1 MSDTLFKISHKT
13 VLRMCS
19 SIGYLEPL
27 VSIIFLYYFNSMIQK
42 ILEHVITAVPASG
55 LQVLPMATLLAQN
68 LVKGSSELEKA
79 KDNGLSAIE
88 FLSKL
93 LSILASEVPG
103 ARKDVETLPWKELPL
118 IPVAQEIRKPS

>member
-1 MSDTLFKISHKT
+1 
-13 VLRMCS
+13 MCS
-19 SIGYLEPL
+19 SMGYLEPL
-27 VSIIFLYYFNSMIQK
+27 VCIIFLYYFNSMIQK

-55 LQVLPMATLLAQN
+55 LQVLPMATLLTQN
-68 LVKGSSELEKA
+68 LVKGSSDLEKA

-118 IPVAQEIRKPS
+118 IPVAQEICKPS